1 MRPKKHFGQNFLT
14 DQRAARAIAE
24 AATTPEGGTVV
35 EIGAGTAA
43 LTAPLAERA
52 ARVIAIERDPDLV
65 PVLHER
71 LTTAIEEGRVTV
83 LQGDAT
89 AMDWPPLFAGGPRPH
104 TIAGNVPYLITGRLI
119 ETAVEIADHI
129 DGVVLMVQKEVADRL
144 VAEPG
149 TREYGALTVFV
160 RAAFR
165 VQRLFVVRAGSFFPR
180 PEVDS
185 AVVTFTPERPRRAL
199 ETETFR
205 AAVKA
210 AFGMRRKTLR
220 NAWRGLCGWSDE
232 EIAARAAAAGISLD
246 ARGETLAVEQFRKM
260 VAPLG
265 TATTEAASSDTA
277 PP

>member
-1 MRPKKHFGQNFLT
+1 MRPKKRFGQNFLT
-14 DQRAARAIAE
+14 DPRAARVIAE
-24 AATTPEGGTVV
+24 AATTPEGGTVL

-52 ARVIAIERDPDLV
+52 ARVVAIERDPDLL

-71 LTTAIEEGRVTV
+71 LADPIAAGRVT
-83 LQGDAT
+83 LLEGDAT
-89 AMDWPPLFAGGPRPH
+89 ALDWLALLAGGPRPH
-104 TIAGNVPYLITGRLI
+104 TVAGNVPYLITGRLI
-119 ETAVEIADHI
+119 EMAIAVADHI

-144 VAEPG
+144 VAAPG
-149 TREYGALTVFV
+149 TKDYGALTVFA

-165 VQRLFVVRAGSFFPR
+165 VERVLVVRAGSFFPR

-185 AVVTFTPERPRRAL
+185 AVVKFTPERPRRAE
-199 ETETFR
+199 ETEAFR

-232 EIAARAAAAGISLD
+232 EVAARAAAAGISLD
-246 ARGETLAVEQFRKM
+246 ARGETLPVEAFGKM
-260 VAPLG
+260 
-265 TATTEAASSDTA
+265 TA
-277 PP
+277 P